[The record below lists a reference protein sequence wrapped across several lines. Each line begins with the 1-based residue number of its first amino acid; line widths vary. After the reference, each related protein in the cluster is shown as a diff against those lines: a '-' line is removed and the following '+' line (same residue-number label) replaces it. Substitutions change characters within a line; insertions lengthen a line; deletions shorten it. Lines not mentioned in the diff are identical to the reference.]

1 VKAFVTT
8 LMALALASPVAAQ
21 VMAPPD
27 PVSDQP
33 EVSIRP
39 FFLFTGQRFTATHT
53 FDAVFG
59 RSEQEFFGGGG
70 EVAMR
75 NGIYADVSVS
85 RFKKTGQRA
94 FVFNG
99 RPISL
104 GIPLTSTIIP
114 IEVTGGYRLRL
125 GQGGRVFSYAGA
137 GVGSYGYQETSPSSD
152 TGENVDTRRTGFLA
166 VYGFEFR
173 PVRLIGLTADVQ
185 YTHVPGILGKG
196 GISQQFK
203 ESNLGGV
210 AARFRFIVGR

>member
-8 LMALALASPVAAQ
+8 LIALALASPVAAQ
-21 VMAPPD
+21 MPAQPS

-39 FFLFTGQRFTATHT
+39 FFLMTGQRFTATHT
-53 FDAVFG
+53 FDGVFG
-59 RSEQEFFGGGG
+59 RSVQEFFGGGA
-70 EVAMR
+70 EVAMP
-75 NGIYADVSVS
+75 NGFYADISVS
-85 RFKKTGQRA
+85 RFRKTGQRA

-99 RPISL
+99 QPFRL

-125 GQGGRVFSYAGA
+125 GEGDRVFSYAGA
-137 GVGSYGYQETSPSSD
+137 GVGSYGYKETSPSSD
-152 TGENVDTRRTGFLA
+152 TGENIDARHTGFLA

-173 PVRLIGLTADVQ
+173 LVHLIGLTADVQ

-196 GISQQFK
+196 GISQQFQ